1 MCDKKLKIWIC
12 FLDIFI
18 ETFNFIEYVT
28 EGWEEWSS
36 LQRTRFSFFYIY
48 IKDQRFICSIIDFN
62 SIQKKSRYSFIPQ
75 SGYLMKC

>member
-36 LQRTRFSFFYIY
+36 LQRTRFSFFLYTYKRPKIY
-48 IKDQRFICSIIDFN
+48 LF
-62 SIQKKSRYSFIPQ
+62 YH
-75 SGYLMKC
+75 